1 MEDQTKVSVEPDAA
15 ELDGASSPGE
25 RRKLDPL
32 VNLRLRGVASAE
44 RSLEDVVREMSRNAQ
59 SRGLTEEI
67 LGTLLRSK

>member
-1 MEDQTKVSVEPDAA
+1 MEDQTTVSVESDAA
-15 ELDGASSPGE
+15 ERDRASSRDE

-32 VNLRLRGVASAE
+32 VNLRRRGVAGSG

-67 LGTLLRSK
+67 LRTCLRSK